1 MNTFIEIAAILVL
14 ILFNGFLAMSEIA
27 LVSASRPRLRLG
39 AMEGRAG
46 YQAALDLA
54 NSPGRFL
61 SSVQIG
67 ITLVGILA
75 GAFGGATFAEAL
87 EETFTAL
94 GLSPGASE
102 ALGVAVVVTAL
113 TYLSLVIGELAPK
126 QIALLNPERTA
137 AFAARPVRMLSRAAA
152 PLVRLLNLSTAL
164 VLRLLGVRPSREPA
178 VTEEEVKL
186 LVDQGTELGIFE
198 PIEDTIVDRV
208 FQLGDRLIQSL
219 ATTRTEIVW
228 LDLDNPLEQ
237 AAARIKASG
246 YSQYPVA
253 RGDLDHLIGYVKAND
268 LLTQVVEQG
277 AIRLEEAL
285 LEPLY
290 VPGSTPVFDAL
301 EHMRRVGTEIAFV
314 MDEYGGIQGLVTLRD
329 LMEGLVGDL
338 PEAQSPSE
346 PEVVRLEDGRY
357 LLAGMLP
364 IHEFR
369 ELFNLGSLPGEA
381 ENHFQTLAG
390 FVLDRLGRI
399 PVEGES
405 VTWSGYRIEVVDKD
419 GMRLDKLLVTPP
431 GG

>member
-1 MNTFIEIAAILVL
+1 MKILLEFSAILLL
-14 ILFNGFLAMSEIA
+14 ILFNGFLAMAEIA
-27 LVSASRPRLRLG
+27 LVSASKARLRLG
-39 AMEGRAG
+39 ATMDKPG

-54 NSPGRFL
+54 GNPGRFL

-75 GAFGGATFAEAL
+75 GAFGGVTIAEGLEDTFIAA
-87 EETFTAL
+87 

-102 ALGVAVVVTAL
+102 AIAVAIVVASL
-113 TYLSLVIGELAPK
+113 TYFSLVIGELAPK
-126 QIALLNPERTA
+126 QIALFDPERVA
-137 AFAARPVRMLSRAAA
+137 SLVAGPVRLISRLAT
-152 PLVRLLNLSTAL
+152 PLVRMLNLSTSI
-164 VLRLLGVRPSREPA
+164 VLRLLGLRPNREPA

-186 LVDQGTELGIFE
+186 LIDQGTELGIFE

-237 AAARIKASG
+237 AGARIKASG

-253 RGDLDHLIGYVKAND
+253 RGDLDHLVGYVKAND
-268 LLTQVVEQG
+268 LLTQVIEQG

-290 VPGSTPVFDAL
+290 VPESTPVFDAL
-301 EHMRRVGTEIAFV
+301 EHMRRAGTEIAFV

-329 LMEGLVGDL
+329 LLEGLVGEL
-338 PEAQSPSE
+338 PEAQAPSE
-346 PEVVRLEDGRY
+346 PEVVRLEDGSY

-364 IHEFR
+364 VQEFR

-399 PVEGES
+399 PAEGEG
-405 VTWSGYRIEVVDKD
+405 VTWAGHRIEVVDKD
-419 GMRLDKLLVTPP
+419 GMRLDKLIVTPP
-431 GG
+431 DG